1 MAGVQAAIGSSPITL
16 VYVALAIFVAFVVRG
31 FSGFGSSLIAVSAL
45 TIVLAPALV
54 VPAVFALE
62 VLASISLLPAVW
74 QQIDWRSLRW
84 VLAGCAIATPIG
96 VLALAEV
103 PVDLMR
109 LAISALVVCA
119 AMVLLAEQTVQR
131 SPGPWTTFGVG
142 CAVGVLNGA
151 SGMGGPPAV
160 VFYFATV
167 AASVG
172 RATLI
177 AFFVFTDL
185 YALLLASSGG
195 LLTTGVIVLAI
206 YAAPFMLLGIW
217 FGNKGFIRTN
227 PKSLRKLV
235 LWLLIGLGLAGVI
248 SAAVRA

>member
-1 MAGVQAAIGSSPITL
+1 MAAVQATIGSSPMAL
-16 VYVALAIFVAFVVRG
+16 VYVAVAIFIAFVVRG

-45 TIVLAPALV
+45 TLVLAPALV
-54 VPAVFALE
+54 VPAIFALE

-74 QQIDWRSLRW
+74 PEIDWRSLRW
-84 VLAGCAIATPIG
+84 VIAGCAIATPIG
-96 VLALAEV
+96 VLALAEA
-103 PVDLMR
+103 PADLMR
-109 LAISALVVCA
+109 LAISALVTCA
-119 AMVLLAEQTVQR
+119 AIVLLAERTVQR
-131 SPGPWTTFGVG
+131 SPGPWMTFGVG
-142 CAVGVLNGA
+142 CAVGILNGA

-160 VFYFATV
+160 IFYFATV

-185 YALLLASSGG
+185 YALFLASSGG

-206 YAAPFMLLGIW
+206 YAVPFMLLGIW

-227 PKSLRKLV
+227 PKSFRKLV
-235 LWLLIGLGLAGVI
+235 LWLLIVLGLAGVI
-248 SAAVRA
+248 SAATRA

>member
-1 MAGVQAAIGSSPITL
+1 MAAVQAVIGSSLLTL
-16 VYVALAIFVAFVVRG
+16 IYVAAAIFVAFVVRG
-31 FSGFGSSLIAVSAL
+31 FSGFGSSMIAVSAL
-45 TIVLAPALV
+45 TLVLAPTLV
-54 VPAVFALE
+54 VPAIFALE
-62 VLASISLLPAVW
+62 VVASISLLPAVW
-74 QQIDWRSLRW
+74 SEIDWRSLRW

-96 VLALAEV
+96 VFALAEA
-103 PVDLMR
+103 PADLMR
-109 LAISALVVCA
+109 LTISALVVCA
-119 AMVLLAEQTVQR
+119 AVVLLAERTVQR

-160 VFYFATV
+160 IFYFATV
-167 AASVG
+167 TASVG

-195 LLTTGVIVLAI
+195 LLTAGVIVLAI
-206 YAAPFMLLGIW
+206 YAVPFMLLGIW

-227 PKSLRKLV
+227 PKSFRKLV
-235 LWLLIGLGLAGVI
+235 LCLLIVLGLTGVI
-248 SAAVRA
+248 SAAMRG

>member
-1 MAGVQAAIGSSPITL
+1 VAAVQAAIGSSPITL
-16 VYVALAIFVAFVVRG
+16 VYVALAIFIAFAVRG

-54 VPAVFALE
+54 VPAIFALE

-74 QQIDWRSLRW
+74 QEIDWRSLRW
-84 VLAGCAIATPIG
+84 VIAGCAIATPIG
-96 VLALAEV
+96 VLALAEA

-119 AMVLLAEQTVQR
+119 AIVLLTERTLQR
-131 SPGPWTTFGVG
+131 SPAPWMTFGVG
-142 CAVGVLNGA
+142 CAVGILNGA

-160 VFYFATV
+160 IFYFATV

-185 YALLLASSGG
+185 YALLLASTGG

-206 YAAPFMLLGIW
+206 YAVPFVLLGIW

-227 PKSLRKLV
+227 PKSFRKLV
-235 LWLLIGLGLAGVI
+235 LWLLIVLGLAGVI
-248 SAAVRA
+248 SAATRA